1 MSDLVAYDYAVLRAV
16 AHPHLGAAVASVPVG
31 VVVHARTAEFLE
43 LAVADDARWLA
54 ARVPDA
60 DAGLLGR
67 YLRACRAVCGG
78 EAGAAP
84 WVHAVA
90 LAPPSERFHWITA
103 PRSDVLQ
110 CGPVHG
116 GLCTDPGAVLAR
128 LFGLYVGVER
138 ADADQGAAAGPAE
151 DAPAGDRASASRS
164 ITTV

>member
-1 MSDLVAYDYAVLRAV
+1 MAYDYAVLRAV
-16 AHPHLGAAVASVPVG
+16 VHPHLGAGVASVPVG

-43 LAVADDARWLA
+43 LAVAADEAWLTR
-54 ARVPDA
+54 RVPEA
-60 DAGLLGR
+60 DAVLLAR
-67 YLRACRAVCGG
+67 YLRACQAVCRGA
-78 EAGAAP
+78 AGAAP

-116 GLCTDPGAVLAR
+116 GLCTDPAAVLVR
-128 LFGLYVGVER
+128 LFGVYVNAR
-138 ADADQGAAAGPAE
+138 ADAQRVAG
-151 DAPAGDRASASRS
+151 GDPESRS